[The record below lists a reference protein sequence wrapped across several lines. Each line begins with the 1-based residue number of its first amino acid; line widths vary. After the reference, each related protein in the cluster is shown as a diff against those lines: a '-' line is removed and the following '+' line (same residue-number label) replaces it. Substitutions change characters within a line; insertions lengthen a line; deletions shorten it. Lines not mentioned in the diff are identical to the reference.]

1 MVCAAL
7 LTQGCGRQPAVIH
20 AAAKDQGANIV
31 TVQMGRLHR
40 RARATGI
47 VEAVRAFNVQVPRI
61 AGQGGNLT
69 LTRMIENGVTV
80 KAGDLLAEFDR
91 TQEVEAAREAKAKYE
106 DLQHQVEQ
114 KQAEHRS
121 EGEKRSAASQ
131 QAQADLAK
139 AALEVR
145 KGPIISEID
154 QLKNQAKLEDARAHV
169 ASLEK
174 SNKFHDTAET
184 AAIRILELQRDRQ
197 KVGLERAQRN
207 SELLELRA
215 PLGGMVALDN
225 VWRNGTMGHAQEGD
239 QLWPGSPLM
248 RIFDPSEME
257 LVVSLG
263 EPDSAALTSD
273 LRAEVHLDAYPDL
286 RFTAHFESASPV
298 ATSTLGSSI
307 RTFSARFRLDQ
318 SDPHLLPDLSAA
330 IDIQARDGPEGPVVP
345 RAAVRFRD
353 DKASVWRVTAKGK
366 VEQAVDL
373 AGFDA
378 TQVEILSGLKPGD
391 QVMLQGA
398 E

>member
-1 MVCAAL
+1 ME
-7 LTQGCGRQPAVIH
+7 GCERRPGVIH
-20 AAAKDQGANIV
+20 AAAKDQGANII
-31 TVQMGRLHR
+31 TVKTGRLVHR
-40 RARATGI
+40 VRATG
-47 VEAVRAFNVQVPRI
+47 VVQAVRAFNVLAPLI
-61 AGQGGNLT
+61 AGKGGNLT
-69 LTRMIENGVTV
+69 LTRIVPNGVSV
-80 KAGDLLAEFDR
+80 KAGDLLADFDR

-121 EGEKRSAASQ
+121 ESEKRRATLQ
-131 QAQADLAK
+131 QAQADLEK
-139 AALEVR
+139 AQLEIR

-154 QLKNQAKLEDARAHV
+154 QLKNKAKLEDARAHV

-174 SNKFHDTAET
+174 SNNFHDQAE
-184 AAIRILELQRDRQ
+184 ASAIRILELQRDRQ
-197 KVGLERAQRN
+197 KVALERSQRN

-225 VWRNGTMGHAQEGD
+225 VWRNGSMGHAQDGD
-239 QLWPGSPLM
+239 QLWPGSPMM

-257 LVVSLG
+257 LMASLG
-263 EPDSAALTSD
+263 EPDGAALTPD
-273 LRAEVHLDAYPDL
+273 VRAEVRLDAYPDL

-298 ATSTLGSSI
+298 ATSALGSSI

-330 IDIQARDGPEGPVVP
+330 IDIQSPSGPDGPVVP

-353 DKASVWRVTAKGK
+353 DKASVLLVTAKGTAEQP
-366 VEQAVDL
+366 VEL

-378 TQVEILSGLKPGD
+378 TQVQIVSGLKPGD

-398 E
+398 ESRDR